1 MRTAAL
7 AAAAANDILVESCVR
22 LDDVLDDVGISAGAA
37 AREMNDLRNA
47 VGETAAVDSRLAG
60 ETNDLRDALAES
72 AGAASALAGRMNDL
86 RDAVAENTGAVA
98 ALANR
103 VNDLR
108 DSFITAA
115 AAAKLLGD
123 RSALSGGEAAVAASR
138 FRLLGTGIRLTGTA
152 IHWLI
157 AGTAEFLA
165 VFIPATVAVGAWAFA
180 WTQGAQNIYQHMTS
194 LFTATEALGQSAGHT
209 MGEMLG
215 LSGVWQKIQ
224 NEANSDVYQAMGAGL
239 NILKESFGGLAQ
251 EGLRVGQIF
260 DTFTA
265 KLVYDFSS
273 VGGAGKTVTGLL
285 SDMTPDL
292 IEIGQVFGNL
302 GHALVNFASDMPG
315 LAEGLLLF
323 VDAVSKVILW
333 VSRLPH
339 YVVMG
344 AMAFEEFN
352 RWGSLAVTVL
362 GKFGLATSEVSGGF
376 FSLER
381 AGGVIRNVFGI
392 IPRLVGSASIALGT
406 LVGRLAGVIPKAEQ
420 AGTAMVRFGGDLQT
434 GAAGMSAGAALG
446 IMAIAGAMGFLIY
459 KALTAKSAAQQF
471 AAALQSGIAKAS
483 NAQVIGLLAV
493 DMGKLQAGTDQ
504 AAGSVKR
511 LQGIMASGH
520 AAGQYSTDLRSVG
533 SAMAMNTQ
541 TAATYTAAQQQ
552 LQHQTANV
560 ATGAAYLASTYH
572 TSLIGAMELA
582 TTAGVH
588 LVQGITGTGQA
599 AAVARLQIADLVQ
612 GYRAMGTPV
621 GLVGK
626 YMDAM
631 AIQAGLAGTQMS
643 KVSQAFDQLV
653 QNITGGTA
661 SLGSM
666 VESIHNIGAV
676 TQSANGKLGE
686 FGGQLSLTM
695 SQSAKAMQ
703 GFGQV
708 GSQVWQNFDSTLNG
722 SDEQLADWVR
732 TAQAMGTITKGQMTT
747 AFRGMVAQL
756 LPFTSHSR
764 AAVEELSQLAQ
775 EAGGPATDS
784 FKKLKDWVDA
794 GAHSSSDMSKAIQD
808 ATIKMGNMAQVAQNL
823 GNVLNND
830 IVNAMGTAEFKTSG
844 VAAATLK
851 YTQMLRDNTQ
861 NTAAGRSER
870 AQLIH
875 DFELAGESA
884 QHARQL
890 VRLLQAQI
898 DAMHGKT
905 VNIGVDT
912 NYYTTGAGRSGLGFP
927 GTGPGGHGGP
937 TGGPVTVVH
946 QHIAG
951 SVLSQL
957 QLGRAYQTAG
967 LQKTFRNGGTQTYLP
982 GRLH

>member
-1 MRTAAL
+1 
-7 AAAAANDILVESCVR
+7 
-22 LDDVLDDVGISAGAA
+22 
-37 AREMNDLRNA
+37 
-47 VGETAAVDSRLAG
+47 
-60 ETNDLRDALAES
+60 
-72 AGAASALAGRMNDL
+72 
-86 RDAVAENTGAVA
+86 
-98 ALANR
+98 
-103 VNDLR
+103 
-108 DSFITAA
+108 
-115 AAAKLLGD
+115 
-123 RSALSGGEAAVAASR
+123 
-138 FRLLGTGIRLTGTA
+138 
-152 IHWLI
+152 
-157 AGTAEFLA
+157 
-165 VFIPATVAVGAWAFA
+165 
-180 WTQGAQNIYQHMTS
+180 
-194 LFTATEALGQSAGHT
+194 
-209 MGEMLG
+209 
-215 LSGVWQKIQ
+215 VWQKIQ

-323 VDAVSKVILW
+323 ADAVSKVILW
-333 VSRLPH
+333 VSHLNH
-339 YVVMG
+339 YLVMG
-344 AMAFEEFN
+344 FMAFEEFN

-582 TTAGVH
+582 TTAGVK
-588 LVQGITGTGQA
+588 LVSGITGTGQA
-599 AAVARLQIADLVQ
+599 AAIARLQIADLVQ

>member
-1 MRTAAL
+1 
-7 AAAAANDILVESCVR
+7 
-22 LDDVLDDVGISAGAA
+22 
-37 AREMNDLRNA
+37 
-47 VGETAAVDSRLAG
+47 
-60 ETNDLRDALAES
+60 
-72 AGAASALAGRMNDL
+72 
-86 RDAVAENTGAVA
+86 
-98 ALANR
+98 
-103 VNDLR
+103 
-108 DSFITAA
+108 
-115 AAAKLLGD
+115 
-123 RSALSGGEAAVAASR
+123 
-138 FRLLGTGIRLTGTA
+138 
-152 IHWLI
+152 
-157 AGTAEFLA
+157 
-165 VFIPATVAVGAWAFA
+165 
-180 WTQGAQNIYQHMTS
+180 
-194 LFTATEALGQSAGHT
+194 
-209 MGEMLG
+209 
-215 LSGVWQKIQ
+215 
-224 NEANSDVYQAMGAGL
+224 
-239 NILKESFGGLAQ
+239 
-251 EGLRVGQIF
+251 
-260 DTFTA
+260 
-265 KLVYDFSS
+265 
-273 VGGAGKTVTGLL
+273 
-285 SDMTPDL
+285 MTPDL

-552 LQHQTANV
+552 LQHQTASV

-582 TTAGVH
+582 TTAGVK
-588 LVQGITGTGQA
+588 LVSGITGTGQA
-599 AAVARLQIADLVQ
+599 AAIARLKIADLVQ